1 MNVVELHGER
11 DMRIVQA
18 ARPVPGPGEV
28 LLRIRAVGICGSDL
42 HYYKEG
48 GIGDAVVNEPL
59 IIGHE
64 FAAEVAELGPGVTG
78 LFVGQPVAVEP
89 AMPCHHCELCV
100 EGNSNLCPSVRFA
113 GSPGVQGAMREYMV
127 HPAANCFP
135 LLPGMTF
142 ADGAVLEPLG
152 IGIHAVDLGKQKVG
166 ATVAVLG
173 CGPIGLL
180 TMQVA
185 RAAGASR
192 IFATDL
198 LDYRLEAAK
207 KCGATE
213 TYNAKRDDVVQAITQ
228 ATGGRGV
235 DVVYECS
242 GALDTPDQAMHL
254 ARAGG
259 TVVLVGIPSEDH
271 TTFTASVARRKGLT
285 IKMSR
290 RMREVY
296 PRSLAMAAAAQ
307 VDLRV
312 VVSHHVPLSQVGEA
326 MEMLEHYEDGVLKV
340 IVDI

>member
-1 MNVVELHGER
+1 
-11 DMRIVQA
+11 MRIVQA

-207 KCGATE
+207 KCGAT
-213 TYNAKRDDVVQAITQ
+213 
-228 ATGGRGV
+228 
-235 DVVYECS
+235 
-242 GALDTPDQAMHL
+242 
-254 ARAGG
+254 
-259 TVVLVGIPSEDH
+259 
-271 TTFTASVARRKGLT
+271 
-285 IKMSR
+285 
-290 RMREVY
+290 
-296 PRSLAMAAAAQ
+296 
-307 VDLRV
+307 
-312 VVSHHVPLSQVGEA
+312 
-326 MEMLEHYEDGVLKV
+326 
-340 IVDI
+340 